1 MMRRYGFLVMAAVLL
16 LAGCGKKDAGS
27 AEQTAKPASGETFT
41 LKIGKTVSDID
52 PFNVAYR
59 EFEEEVER
67 LLKAVYRWSC
77 LPAVPLARRMPTCWT
92 RYAPIPFTWA
102 TPHPIVLPTFPECLS
117 IMYMEFHI

>member
-41 LKIGKTVSDID
+41 LKIGNTVSDID

-59 EFEEEVER
+59 EFEEEVE
-67 LLKAVYRWSC
+67 KASEGRIQVE
-77 LPAVPLARRMPTCWT
+77 L
-92 RYAPIPFTWA
+92 FTSG
-102 TPHPIVLPTFPECLS
+102 S
-117 IMYMEFHI
+117 IGE